1 MHEELWWYL
10 YISILNEEGKRKKEI
25 FDIINSLL
33 PWLNYD
39 LWKANQEKEVEGQE
53 NNAFA
58 KQYEDAQ
65 KGIFDT
71 PIDELLID
79 EPVDPDTFKQIF
91 VQNQTTGSIK
101 DRLFNTNPIIE
112 EE

>member
-39 LWKANQEKEVEGQE
+39 LWKANQEKETEGQE

-58 KQYEDAQ
+58 KQYENAQ

-79 EPVDPDTFKQIF
+79 EPVDPDTFKQIC

-101 DRLFNTNPIIE
+101 DRLFNTNPIVE

>member
-39 LWKANQEKEVEGQE
+39 LWKANQEKETEGQE

-79 EPVDPDTFKQIF
+79 ELVDPDTFKQIF

-101 DRLFNTNPIIE
+101 DRLFNNNPIGE
-112 EE
+112 E